1 MKIKVVVVA
10 IGLVLGLAAP
20 AVARA
25 QEVLFT
31 ISGTGG
37 DPDATFVLPQNP
49 SPDFIAPGV
58 YFGFFSV
65 PATIEGSPSDLFGL
79 DFYNIS
85 DEGGLLDQSY
95 YSLTGVQLYTSPED
109 SPMFLPGVY
118 SMYNDVTGNTDIVT
132 LTAVPEISTWAMI
145 LAGFVGLGFAA
156 YRGNYTAA
164 PTVAVRRRLRRKR

>member
-1 MKIKVVVVA
+1 MKITVVT
-10 IGLVLGLAAP
+10 IGLALTLAAP

-31 ISGTGG
+31 IAGAGG

-49 SPDFIAPGV
+49 SPYFVSPSV
-58 YFGFFSV
+58 YFGFLSV

-95 YSLTGVQLYTSPED
+95 YSLTGAQLYTGPEGSPV
-109 SPMFLPGVY
+109 FLPGVY
-118 SMYNDVTGNTDIVT
+118 SMYNDLTGNTDIVT

-145 LAGFVGLGFAA
+145 LAGFVGLGFAGIRRN
-156 YRGNYTAA
+156 YRGGAYGRSAA
-164 PTVAVRRRLRRKR
+164 